1 VARMADSFSLG
12 EDLES
17 FADPA
22 LEQHFLV
29 SPTKIAQILAA
40 ADIRPCDRV
49 AEFGAGAGTVA
60 TMIPRCASL
69 TLIELDARLAGR
81 LRRILPWSSVICG
94 DALKLAQVVS
104 CDVLIG
110 NLPHTV
116 TESFLDIL
124 PQLPFRTAVL
134 AVGEASPL
142 ESVSKE
148 FILSEVTKI
157 TGADFRPPQDGVSR
171 VVRLVRHKVRAWP
184 PAEADLHP

>member
-49 AEFGAGAGTVA
+49 AEFGAGAGTV
-60 TMIPRCASL
+60 
-69 TLIELDARLAGR
+69 
-81 LRRILPWSSVICG
+81 